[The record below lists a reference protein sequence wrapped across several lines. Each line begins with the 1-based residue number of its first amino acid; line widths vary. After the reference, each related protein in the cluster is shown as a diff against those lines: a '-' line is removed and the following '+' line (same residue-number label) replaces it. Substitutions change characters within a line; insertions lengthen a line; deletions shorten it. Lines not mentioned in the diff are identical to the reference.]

1 MQKDRNKMGTMPMPG
16 LILNM
21 SLPLMVSLLIQSL
34 YNIVDSIFVARLGQ
48 NALTAVSLAYPMQIL
63 MIAVSV
69 GTSVGINALLSK
81 SIGAGQTELTGRA
94 AATGVLLA
102 MAGTA
107 VFLVLGLFGAESFAA
122 AFTQDA
128 AIAGDCGAYLRI
140 CMVFCLGTFVG
151 TMYQRFL
158 QSVGNTF
165 GSMLTLVAGAVT
177 NPVLDP
183 ILIFGWFGLTA
194 LGIRGAAIATVIGQA
209 WYAFWIAEPAAAL
222 YAGRAVLRLLKAR
235 GMCGGEEPEK

>member
-1 MQKDRNKMGTMPMPG
+1 
-16 LILNM
+16 
-21 SLPLMVSLLIQSL
+21 
-34 YNIVDSIFVARLGQ
+34 
-48 NALTAVSLAYPMQIL
+48 

-102 MAGTA
+102 LAGAA
-107 VFLVLGLFGAESFAA
+107 VFLVLGLFGAGGFAA

-165 GSMLTLVAGAVT
+165 GSMLTLVAGGVT
-177 NPVLDP
+177 NLVLDP
-183 ILIFGWFGLTA
+183 ILIFGWFGLPA

-222 YAGRAVLRLLKAR
+222 YAGRAALRLLNAR
-235 GMCGGEEPEK
+235 GMCAADEPKE